1 MAGSPLRT
9 TSQAAVPAPGDAIQV
24 VTFFL
29 AGEEYALAIT
39 AIREIIGPAEPTR
52 LPHAPD
58 PVIGLINLRGV
69 VIPVF
74 DPKRW
79 FGLGA
84 EAGPAPTTIIAEW
97 QGEAFGLAVDS
108 VRQVVWL
115 PRDQIDPPSNRFE
128 KRSPYIAGLGKV
140 QGRLLILLDLAALF
154 AEVEDAGAP

>member
-9 TSQAAVPAPGDAIQV
+9 TSQAAVPAPGDAIQI

-39 AIREIIGPAEPTR
+39 AIREIIGPAVPTR
-52 LPHAPD
+52 LPHAPGR
-58 PVIGLINLRGV
+58 VLGLINLRGV

-79 FGLGA
+79 FGL
-84 EAGPAPTTIIAEW
+84 EVTAGPALATIIAEW
-97 QGEAFGLAVDS
+97 QGGAFGLAVDS
-108 VRQVVWL
+108 VHQVLWL

-128 KRSPYIAGLGKV
+128 QRSPYIAGLGKV

-154 AEVEDAGAP
+154 AEIEDTVSP